1 MKADVNRRETLRT
14 IGAFA
19 GAAALGQASFAQ
31 TDPGRLVIPSYG
43 GRYERFWREAILPPF
58 ERKTGI
64 KTTLDI
70 GVGMSWA
77 ANLRATGPAK
87 PILSFAMMNEV
98 VGALLRSEGFFTA
111 WPAAKIPNL
120 ANLPKAVR
128 LANDFG
134 ITAMVSP
141 IGIAYR
147 TDLVKTPPKAWKDL
161 WTSRELKG
169 KVGLFSGTT
178 TVSFS
183 MLMMMGRVFGSGP
196 LDFDT
201 AFRKLEELKPFP
213 QAELAGA
220 LAMLLTRNEIVA
232 CPLDFSETLSMK
244 KKGVPVEFIAP
255 EEGMF
260 YFDQTFNLLKQAP
273 NPEGA
278 CAFLNHMLSE
288 EIQAKLAGEFGV
300 VPVNSKVKLPPEIA
314 RDVPFT
320 AADLDKLVTFPWVE
334 ASRQRDMLSERWQK
348 VTR

>member
-1 MKADVNRRETLRT
+1 MKAIVNRRESLRWL
-14 IGAFA
+14 GGVG
-19 GAAALGQASFAQ
+19 GAAVLSQTSFAQ
-31 TDPGRLVIPSYG
+31 PDAGRLVIPSYG
-43 GRYERFWREAILPPF
+43 GRYERFWRENIVPSF

-77 ANLRATGPAK
+77 TSLRATGASK

-98 VGALLRSEGFFTA
+98 VGALLRSEGFFTT
-111 WPAAKIPNL
+111 WPVAKVPNI

-147 TDLVKTPPKAWKDL
+147 TDLVKTPPKSWKDL
-161 WTSRELKG
+161 WISRELKG
-169 KVGLFSGTT
+169 KIGLFSGST
-178 TVSFS
+178 TVSFT

-213 QAELAGA
+213 QADLAGA

-244 KKGVPVEFIAP
+244 KKGVPVEFVAP

-273 NPEGA
+273 NQDGA

-288 EIQAKLAGEFGV
+288 EIQTKLAGEFGV
-300 VPVNSKVKLPPEIA
+300 IPVNTNVKLPPEIA

-334 ASRQRDMLSERWQK
+334 ASKQRDMLGERWQK